1 MFKALRSLFSAAPA
15 RPQLRFLA
23 LMRHAHALPA
33 DADQPDADRELSD
46 LGHAACRA
54 QGAWLA
60 ATLDQALEAAFV
72 SPAQRAQQTYAGVLE
87 TAAALLPDAPE
98 CPALLYD
105 DPHEFLQSLQQA
117 PVSSALVVTHNPGLG
132 LWLAETVGGSPAMQ
146 RELLDIDPGDVAL
159 LCHDEGAWHL
169 VQLHRA
175 PTAQR
180 GEAG

>member
-15 RPQLRFLA
+15 RSQLRFLVV
-23 LMRHAHALPA
+23 MRHAHALPA

-60 ATLDQALEAAFV
+60 ATLDQALEAAV
-72 SPAQRAQQTYAGVLE
+72 ISPAQRAQQTYAGILE
-87 TAAALLPDAPE
+87 TANALLPEAPR

-105 DPHEFLQSLQQA
+105 DPRAYLQNLEQEA
-117 PVSSALVVTHNPGLG
+117 VSSALVVTHNPGLG

-175 PTAQR
+175 PSGQR
-180 GEAG
+180 GQPA